1 MEHRSRLALDQSSD
15 GNGHPALQITRHG
28 KQRSGDTS
36 ARLHSGTC
44 RHGTSSKPGADRGAL
59 LKLQAQRAD
68 LGRLPSA
75 TATCWRDAYWV
86 NDSLRAW
93 RHRSASSTLASWSHS
108 QEPSNDDRSL
118 M

>member
-1 MEHRSRLALDQSSD
+1 MEHRSRLALDQSSH
-15 GNGHPALQITRHG
+15 GNGYPALQITRHG

-44 RHGTSSKPGADRGAL
+44 RHGTSGEPGADHGTL

-75 TATCWRDAYWV
+75 TATCGRGADWV

-93 RHRSASSTLASWSHS
+93 RHRSASSNLASWSHRAKS
-108 QEPSNDDRSL
+108 HQTTT
-118 M
+118 